1 MCKCVGKTII
11 LFLLFSVSLGFS
23 QESSGWYYDKPIRNI
38 RFEGLDTI
46 RSFDLDGIKNQFI
59 GKNFSDEVY
68 LDLINRL
75 YALDYFD
82 DISPEVF
89 PVDEKRN
96 SLALVFTVKEKPV
109 IKEINYSGNKK
120 IKLTELKNTVTIK
133 TGDIFNEAKMRV
145 DERAIFN
152 LYLQKG
158 YTNVKVVATSSSV
171 DGGVAVNFTVT
182 EGKSTVLT
190 EINFQG
196 NTLISSKTLS
206 GILEMKPEGKL
217 FSSGHFQEATLE
229 SDKTKIIGYYFER
242 GYIDAKIIDVIRTT
256 SHNEAKDRE
265 DLAITF
271 VIEEGEMY
279 TYGGLTIVGNEI
291 FSSELLAS
299 KVKLQ
304 EGKVFNYTKMQ
315 EGLQAIADTYYESGY
330 TSNSIEPV
338 ERRNNAAKQIS
349 YTLNIVERPRSHIEQ
364 IRIQGNTRTKDY
376 VILRDLGLQP
386 GDVFSKERLMT
397 GLRNLYNLQF
407 FSAVAPD
414 IVPGSEENLID
425 LVINVEEQSTTTLEF
440 GLTFSG
446 LSDPTVFPLSVF
458 AKWQDSNL
466 MGTGKTVA
474 ANVTVSPDTQE
485 VGFTYADY
493 WLAGIPLWTSVN
505 FSFSHAT
512 RNALQAVYVDNK
524 FDMEN
529 YYMDYNQ
536 WNIGLSGSL
545 GYRWYFNW
553 AIINLQG
560 GLSLNTYHNVFDK
573 EIFIPIDASL
583 GDAVD
588 KWGMANTISASV
600 SLDGR
605 DVNYD
610 PHKGWFLSERI
621 AWTGVIPGVEDQ
633 FYMRND
639 LKLEGYVPICNVQV
653 SESWAFRLTLATFF
667 NFSFQLPPDTSYIS
681 SSRQLYIDGMFA
693 GRGWSSIY
701 NLRGQALMSGFAE
714 LRWPFLPGIVAADF
728 FFDFAALKPKLD
740 SMVTSLKGEDFY
752 MSFGPGLRFALPQ
765 FPLRL
770 LFANTFRVRDGAVEW
785 RNGKGPDWN
794 FVLSFNM
801 VNK

>member
-304 EGKVFNYTKMQ
+304 
-315 EGLQAIADTYYESGY
+315 
-330 TSNSIEPV
+330 
-338 ERRNNAAKQIS
+338 
-349 YTLNIVERPRSHIEQ
+349 
-364 IRIQGNTRTKDY
+364 
-376 VILRDLGLQP
+376 
-386 GDVFSKERLMT
+386 
-397 GLRNLYNLQF
+397 
-407 FSAVAPD
+407 
-414 IVPGSEENLID
+414 
-425 LVINVEEQSTTTLEF
+425 
-440 GLTFSG
+440 
-446 LSDPTVFPLSVF
+446 
-458 AKWQDSNL
+458 
-466 MGTGKTVA
+466 
-474 ANVTVSPDTQE
+474 
-485 VGFTYADY
+485 
-493 WLAGIPLWTSVN
+493 
-505 FSFSHAT
+505 
-512 RNALQAVYVDNK
+512 
-524 FDMEN
+524 
-529 YYMDYNQ
+529 
-536 WNIGLSGSL
+536 
-545 GYRWYFNW
+545 
-553 AIINLQG
+553 
-560 GLSLNTYHNVFDK
+560 
-573 EIFIPIDASL
+573 
-583 GDAVD
+583 
-588 KWGMANTISASV
+588 
-600 SLDGR
+600 
-605 DVNYD
+605 
-610 PHKGWFLSERI
+610 
-621 AWTGVIPGVEDQ
+621 
-633 FYMRND
+633 
-639 LKLEGYVPICNVQV
+639 
-653 SESWAFRLTLATFF
+653 
-667 NFSFQLPPDTSYIS
+667 
-681 SSRQLYIDGMFA
+681 
-693 GRGWSSIY
+693 
-701 NLRGQALMSGFAE
+701 
-714 LRWPFLPGIVAADF
+714 
-728 FFDFAALKPKLD
+728 
-740 SMVTSLKGEDFY
+740 
-752 MSFGPGLRFALPQ
+752 
-765 FPLRL
+765 
-770 LFANTFRVRDGAVEW
+770 
-785 RNGKGPDWN
+785 
-794 FVLSFNM
+794 
-801 VNK
+801 